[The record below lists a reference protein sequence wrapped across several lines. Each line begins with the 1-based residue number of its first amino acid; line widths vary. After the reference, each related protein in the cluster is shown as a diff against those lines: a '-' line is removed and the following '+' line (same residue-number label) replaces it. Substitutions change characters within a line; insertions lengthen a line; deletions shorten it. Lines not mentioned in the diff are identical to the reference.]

1 MTRAS
6 APGKLNIYFA
16 VGPLRA
22 NGYHDVASVY
32 QALNL
37 LEIVSVSPG
46 ENWKVET
53 SGNLSDQQRS
63 QIPTGEENLVV
74 RAAIA
79 LARKAGF
86 SNPQTMHFQ
95 IQKQVPVAGGMG
107 GGSAD
112 AAAAL
117 LALNDSWCL
126 GFTSKQLQEVAAQIG
141 ADVPFSL
148 QGETAVGLGTGTEL
162 TTITSVDLNW
172 VMVLS
177 DSTLSTPAVFKKLD
191 ELRKKNG
198 INPGEV
204 DIPLVP
210 ESVFAALTESP
221 EEVAKQMHN
230 DLHEPAMELLP
241 ELRQLSDLGE
251 RLGALRTMV
260 SGSGP
265 TVAMLATDESAA
277 IKLASDLRQRG
288 FNAIACHGPVSGAT
302 LLDD

>member
-16 VGPLRA
+16 VGPLRSD
-22 NGYHDVASVY
+22 GYHDVASVY

-37 LEIVSVSPG
+37 MEVVSVVPG

-53 SGNLSDQQRS
+53 SGNLSDQQRR

-79 LARKAGF
+79 LARKAGI

-117 LALNDSWCL
+117 LALNESWCL
-126 GFTSKQLQEVAAQIG
+126 GFSPKQLQEVASQIG

-162 TTITSVDLNW
+162 TKVPSVELNW
-172 VMVLS
+172 VMVVN

-191 ELRKKNG
+191 ELRKRNG
-198 INPGEV
+198 IDPSEV
-204 DIPLVP
+204 NLPLVP
-210 ESVFAALTESP
+210 EAVLSALTQSA
-221 EEVAKQMHN
+221 EEVAKTMHN
-230 DLHEPAMELLP
+230 DLHVPAMELLP
-241 ELRQLSDLGE
+241 ELRHLCDLGE

-265 TVAMLATDESAA
+265 TIAMLAKDKSAT
-277 IKLASDLRQRG
+277 KLASDLRQRG
-288 FNAIACHGPVSGAT
+288 FNAIACHGPVNGAK
-302 LLDD
+302 LLED